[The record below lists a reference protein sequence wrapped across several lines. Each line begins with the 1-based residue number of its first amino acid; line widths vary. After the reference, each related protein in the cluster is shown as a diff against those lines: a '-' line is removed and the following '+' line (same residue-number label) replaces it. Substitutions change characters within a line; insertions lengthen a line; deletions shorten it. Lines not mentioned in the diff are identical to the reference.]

1 MSDTVKNNSPIDPK
15 EFEVAKKEAEA
26 SGDTYTHKLRKPL
39 EYNDKTYTELTF
51 EWDNLTGNDALSI
64 EIEMQQLGKPLIV
77 PTFSGEYLIRVAAR
91 ACTEPIGS
99 DAFLKMPIADYNRIR
114 SAARSFLLKT
124 EQ

>member
-1 MSDTVKNNSPIDPK
+1 MSENQNIDPK
-15 EFEVAKKEAEA
+15 EFEVAKKEAE
-26 SGDTYTHKLRKPL
+26 SSTDTYVHKLKKPL
-39 EYNDKTYTELTF
+39 IYDDKTYTELTF
-51 EWDNLTGNDALSI
+51 EWDTLTGNDALSI

-91 ACTEPIGS
+91 ACTVPIGS